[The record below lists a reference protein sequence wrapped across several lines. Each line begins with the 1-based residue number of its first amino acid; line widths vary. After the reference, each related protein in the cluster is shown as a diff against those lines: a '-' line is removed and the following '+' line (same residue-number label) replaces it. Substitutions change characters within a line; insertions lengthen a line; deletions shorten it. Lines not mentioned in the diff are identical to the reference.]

1 MWDFRLFVDIFIHT
15 IENLPY
21 KNRVRRNETVVIDN
35 LLKIA
40 IFLKRV
46 HNISI
51 VIELRNDSGL

>member
-15 IENLPY
+15 IKNLPY
-21 KNRVRRNETVVIDN
+21 KSRVRGDEAIVIDN
-35 LLKIA
+35 FLKIA

-46 HNISI
+46 HNTSI